1 MIDFFLNSERKSLMI
16 DLVASLA
23 EESSMMDYFVGLERE
38 SLTIGFVGSLV
49 RELLMMD
56 TIAGW
61 KEKVGLFVFLK
72 DVNLFLLTLR

>member
-1 MIDFFLNSERKSLMI
+1 MI